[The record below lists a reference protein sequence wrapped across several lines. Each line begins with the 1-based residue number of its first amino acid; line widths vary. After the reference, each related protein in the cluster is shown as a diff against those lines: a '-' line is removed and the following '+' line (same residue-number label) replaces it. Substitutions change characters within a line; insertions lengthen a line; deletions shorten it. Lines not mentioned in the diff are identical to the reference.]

1 MEELEF
7 WLLDASYDIIDG
19 LPEVQ
24 LWGVDK
30 SGRRVLVVDR
40 SFRPYFYVVPSGDLE
55 SVMRGLSSALA
66 AYGLLS
72 LEPVQKKYYGK
83 SVNSIKVVLR
93 NPRSV
98 PEAREAAAKVRGVG
112 EVLEADIRF
121 YMRYMVDN
129 DIRPSA
135 WHYVKVKE
143 LPKPANLHVDAVY
156 MAVERP
162 VYVGGP
168 PPSLRLYA
176 FDIECY
182 NRYGEPLP
190 ERDPVIMISRAT
202 KEGVETFT
210 ADSGEASLIKEF
222 LEDFWSVD
230 PDVVLGYNSNRFDI
244 PYLLKR
250 AHENGLKLKLG
261 RNSGE
266 PAQSVYGHFSVVG
279 RANID
284 LYDYASE
291 LVGVKLKTLD
301 AVAEYLGLVKRSE
314 RVLLDASRIYEYWD
328 RPELRKTLAQYS
340 ADDARSTYLIGETV
354 LPFAIQLS
362 EVVGLPLDQIFA
374 ASVGNRVEWFLI
386 RQAFKHGELVPNS
399 RERKE
404 ETYKGAIVLTP
415 KPGIHR
421 NVAVLDFSSMYP
433 NIMIKYNISPD
444 TYVPPGEEVPDEE
457 VYVAP
462 EVGHRF
468 RRQPPG
474 FYRKVLEELLRVRRE
489 IVRKMKEL
497 PPDSEEYRI
506 LEERQKAVKVV
517 TNAVYGYSG
526 WAPARWY
533 MREVAEATTAW
544 GRVLIKETI
553 KFAQQI
559 GLNVIYGDTDS
570 IFVYYDPDR
579 VQKLIEYVE
588 QNLGFEIK
596 VDKVYTKVFF
606 TEAKKRYC
614 GLLADGRVD
623 IVGLEAVRGDWAEIS
638 KDIQEKV
645 VEIVLR
651 DEDPWKA
658 AEYVRSTIADL
669 YSGRIP
675 LEKLIIWKTLAKE
688 LDEYE
693 VDAPHVQAAKLLA
706 KMGYRIYKGMKIG
719 YIVTKEG
726 GGRVSERAKPY
737 ILVRSPQEVDAEYYV
752 KHQIVPAALRILEYF
767 GIREEHITSTRRQ
780 ATLFDFFGT

>member
-7 WLLDASYDIIDG
+7 WLLDVSYDVVDG
-19 LPEVQ
+19 VPEIQ
-24 LWGVDK
+24 LWGIDR

-40 SFRPYFYVVPSGDLE
+40 SFRPYFYVLPSEDPEGVMRTLSTVLAAHGLLNLE
-55 SVMRGLSSALA
+55 S
-66 AYGLLS
+66 
-72 LEPVQKKYYGK
+72 VQKKYYGRPVK
-83 SVNSIKVVLR
+83 AIKVTLR

-98 PEAREAAAKVRGVG
+98 PEAREAAAKVKGVID
-112 EVLEADIRF
+112 VLEADIRF
-121 YMRYMVDN
+121 YMRYMVDS
-129 DIRPSA
+129 DVRPSA
-135 WHYVKVKE
+135 WHYVRVKE
-143 LPKPANLHVDAVY
+143 LPKPANLHVDAAYV
-156 MAVERP
+156 AVERP
-162 VYVGGP
+162 VYIGGTP
-168 PPSLRLYA
+168 PPLKLYA

-190 ERDPVIMISRAT
+190 ERDPVIVISRAT
-202 KEGVETFT
+202 REGIETFT
-210 ADSGEASLIKEF
+210 AESGEVSLIKEF
-222 LEDFWSVD
+222 LDDFWSVD

-301 AVAEYLGLVKRSE
+301 AVAEYLGLVKRTD

-328 RPELRKTLAQYS
+328 KPELRETLKQYS
-340 ADDARSTYLIGETV
+340 ADDARSTYLIGESV
-354 LPFAIQLS
+354 LPFAVQLS

-386 RQAFKHGELVPNS
+386 RQAYKHGELVPNS
-399 RERKE
+399 KERKE

-444 TYVPPGEEVPDEE
+444 TYIPPGEVSDEE

-468 RRQPPG
+468 RKQPSG

-497 PPDSEEYRI
+497 QPGSEEYRV
-506 LEERQKAVKVV
+506 LEERQKAIKVV

-553 KFAQQI
+553 KLAQQI

-579 VQKLIEYVE
+579 IQKLIEHVE
-588 QNLGFEIK
+588 QNMGFEIK
-596 VDKVYTKVFF
+596 LDKIYTKVFF

-645 VEIVLR
+645 IEIVLR

-669 YSGRIP
+669 YSGRVP

-693 VDAPHVQAAKLLA
+693 VDAPHVQAAKILA

-719 YIVTKEG
+719 YVITREG
-726 GGRVSERAKPY
+726 SGRISERAKPH
-737 ILVRSPQEVDAEYYV
+737 ILVKSPQEVDVEYYV
-752 KHQIVPAALRILEYF
+752 KHQIVPAALRVLEYF
-767 GIREEHITSTRRQ
+767 GIREEHLTSTRRQ
-780 ATLFDFFGT
+780 ATLFDFLGTT